1 MDAALRQILLVYALE
16 NAAKHGSVPRA
27 KAVMGKVLGTHPELR
42 PHAKELP
49 AALDEVLAEVAVM
62 DPETWKAKLTELA
75 PQVAGEMDAGKKKK
89 KEKKEL
95 PPLEEA
101 EGGVVMRFAP
111 NPSGPLH
118 LGHARAAFLN
128 DAYVK
133 RYGGRYVLRIEDTDP
148 RRVDPEAYE
157 MVQEDIKWMELGVT
171 DIVYQSDRMDIYYDL
186 CRKLIELGGAY
197 VCTCDAERFR
207 ELKMAKKACPCRSHT
222 IEENLELWEQML
234 TGGFAEGQ
242 VTVRVKTDL
251 EHPDPAIRDFS
262 IFRIVDAPAH
272 PRIEAKVY
280 PLMNF
285 SVVVDDHLLGITHV
299 IRGKDHIANTRRQRY
314 IFDYFGWKPPVYR
327 HYGRMSIEGVV
338 LSTSSMHRGID
349 EGTYTGWDDVHLG
362 TLRAIGRRGIQP
374 KAVRQAMVDLGT
386 GDTDIS
392 FSWENLYAAN
402 KAVIDETSDRFFF
415 VPHPVRY
422 EVEGA
427 PEQTAE
433 VPRYPGDEKRGMRA
447 LDFTGAVVLPAA
459 EVEGATV
466 VRLKDLFNIEVKG
479 ERQAAYAGD
488 DLTAARE
495 AKAPI
500 IQWLPAG
507 YGIPCT
513 LHTPEGDLEGVCEP
527 EVAEYVDRMVQF
539 ERVGFAR
546 IDRVED
552 GRVVAF
558 FAHR

>member
-1 MDAALRQILLVYALE
+1 MDAALRRILYIYALE

-49 AALDEVLAEVAVM
+49 AALEEVLAEVATM
-62 DPETWKAKLTELA
+62 APEAWKAKLAELA
-75 PQVAGEMDAGKKKK
+75 PEVVDEMDAGKKK
-89 KEKKEL
+89 ETKKEL

-101 EGGVVMRFAP
+101 EDGVVMRFAP

-148 RRVDPEAYE
+148 RRVDPDAYR
-157 MVQEDIKWMELGVT
+157 MVQEDIEWMGLGVT

-186 CRKLIELGGAY
+186 CRKLIEIGGAY
-197 VCTCDAERFR
+197 VCTCDAGRFR
-207 ELKMAKKACPCRSHT
+207 ELKLAKKACPCRAHT
-222 IEENLELWEQML
+222 VEENLELWEQML
-234 TGGFAEGQ
+234 SGGFAEGQ

-262 IFRIVDAPAH
+262 IFRIVDSPAH

-327 HYGRMSIEGVV
+327 HYGRMSIEGLV
-338 LSTSSMHRGID
+338 LSTSSMHQGID

-362 TLRAIGRRGIQP
+362 TLRAIARRGIQP
-374 KAVRQAMVDLGT
+374 EAVRRAMVDLGT

-392 FSWENLYAAN
+392 FSWENLYAQN

-415 VPHPVRY
+415 VPNPVRY

-427 PEQTAE
+427 PEQRAR
-433 VPRYPGDEKRGMRA
+433 VPLYPGDEKRGVRELA
-447 LDFTGAVVLPAA
+447 FTSAVVLPAA
-459 EVEGATV
+459 EVEGAGM
-466 VRLKDLFNIEVKG
+466 VRLKDLFNIELKG
-479 ERQAAYAGD
+479 EGQAAYAGD
-488 DLTAARE
+488 DLAAARE

-500 IQWLPAG
+500 IQWLPAE

-513 LHTPEGDLEGVCEP
+513 LRTPEGDIAGVCEP
-527 EVAEYVDRMVQF
+527 EVTEHVGGTVQF

>member
-49 AALDEVLAEVAVM
+49 AALDEVLTEVAAM
-62 DPETWKAKLTELA
+62 DPETWKTKLAELS
-75 PQVAGEMDAGKKKK
+75 PEVAGEMDAGKKKK
-89 KEKKEL
+89 EKREL

-148 RRVDPEAYE
+148 RRVDPEAYR
-157 MVQEDIKWMELGVT
+157 MVQEDITWMGLGVT

-186 CRKLIELGGAY
+186 GRKLIELGGAY

-222 IEENLELWEQML
+222 VEENLELWEQML
-234 TGGFAEGQ
+234 SGGFAEGQ

-272 PRIEAKVY
+272 PRIDAKVY

-374 KAVRQAMVDLGT
+374 EAVRQAMVDLGT

-392 FSWENLYAAN
+392 FSWENLYAQN

-415 VPHPVRY
+415 VPDPVRY
-422 EVEGA
+422 AVEGA

-433 VPRYPGDEKRGMRA
+433 VPRYPGDEKRGMRT
-447 LDFTGAVVLPAA
+447 LNFTGAVVLPAA
-459 EVEGATV
+459 EVEGAAV

-479 ERQAAYAGD
+479 ESQAAYAGD
-488 DLTAARE
+488 DLAAARE

-507 YGIPCT
+507 YGVPCT